1 MPELPELAVVRDV
14 LQKRIVG
21 KTISRVELIQ
31 PAAAIVVRDLTGH
44 GLIET
49 LTGATIENVTRRGKF
64 LVMDFTAPVSAKLV
78 LNPKLTGRLQL
89 ATAKD
94 KRYKKTALVLSFP
107 EDIEL
112 RYYDDKTMGQLYL
125 VDDVQRVPDF
135 ALMGPEPFEI
145 SRAQFRERLRPYRG
159 EIKGILTRGEFLAG
173 IGNAYADEILWNA
186 RLHPYRKRTQLT
198 AQEIDRLYDAIQ
210 DTLREA
216 IEIVRAE
223 MGENIHLKP
232 RDFFA
237 VHMKTGQPCP
247 RCGAAISAI
256 TANQRITNFCRT
268 CQPGGLIRGM

>member
-14 LQKRIVG
+14 LERRLVG
-21 KTISRVELIQ
+21 KPITRVELVQ
-31 PAAAIVVRDLTGH
+31 PAAIVVRDLTGH
-44 GLIET
+44 GLIQT
-49 LTGATIENVTRRGKF
+49 LTGATLASVVRRGKF
-64 LVMDFTAPVSAKLV
+64 LVLAFAAPVSAKLV

-89 ATAKD
+89 ATVQD
-94 KRYKKTALVLSFP
+94 RRHKKTALVLSFP
-107 EDIEL
+107 GDAEL

-125 VDDVQRVPDF
+125 VDEVQRVPDF
-135 ALMGPEPFEI
+135 ASMGPEPFAITRE
-145 SRAQFRERLRPYRG
+145 QFRERLRPYRG

-198 AQEIDRLYDAIQ
+198 LPEIDRLYDAIQ
-210 DTLREA
+210 ETLRA
-216 IEIVRAE
+216 SIEIVRAE

-237 VHMKTGQPCP
+237 VHMKTGEPCP
-247 RCGAAISAI
+247 RCGTTISAV
-256 TANQRITNFCRT
+256 TANQRVTNFCRT